1 MEYEHIVAQIP
12 SFIKEN
18 IRQSTEGM
26 TYCFHDETHVL
37 DVVAAVREMADYYL
51 LSPTDRFI
59 VICAAYFH
67 DVGYANGGAVG
78 HEERSAEFADQFLI
92 KYDVEEDARK
102 QVMACILATRM
113 PQKPEGL
120 LQQIVCDADLF
131 HLGGMNFAERNKL
144 MRKESELVTGQTIDK
159 EMWRRQTI
167 RLMENHHYHTQY
179 AQERRESIKKHN
191 LNTLLE
197 KNNKGNG
204 DKISQQKAIK
214 VGGKKSRPERGI
226 ETMFRITSSNNQR
239 LSDMADNKANILLTV
254 NSIILSVV
262 AAGLL
267 RKLDSNQHLIIPTF
281 TLMTAVVITMVLAI
295 LATIPKIPAGY
306 FKDEEVQNKTVNL
319 LFFGNFFR
327 MPFHTYQDGMQ
338 QAMEDSEFLYGM
350 MTKDVYSQGV
360 VLGRKY
366 RLLRYAYGVFMFGLV
381 LSVIAFFIAII
392 TY

>member
-1 MEYEHIVAQIP
+1 MEYEHIIAQIP
-12 SFIKEN
+12 YFIKKN
-18 IRQSTEGM
+18 IRQSTEDIA
-26 TYCFHDETHVL
+26 YCFHDETHVL
-37 DVVAAVREMADYYL
+37 DVVAAVREMADYYV
-51 LSPTDRFI
+51 LSPRDRFI

-67 DVGYANGGAVG
+67 DLGYATGGAKD
-78 HEERSAEFADQFLI
+78 HEERSAAFADQFLI
-92 KYDVEEDARK
+92 EFDVEEETRQ
-102 QVMACILATRM
+102 QVAACILATKM
-113 PQKPEGL
+113 PQKPQGL

-131 HLGGMNFAERNKL
+131 HLGGVNFAERNKL
-144 MRKESELVTGQTIDK
+144 MRKEAESVNGQPIDKNLWRAQTIK
-159 EMWRRQTI
+159 
-167 RLMENHHYHTQY
+167 LMENHHYHTQY
-179 AQERRESIKKHN
+179 AQERRERIKEQN
-191 LNTLLE
+191 LKSLLE
-197 KNNKGNG
+197 KNKKDDDHNASKSNKV
-204 DKISQQKAIK
+204 S
-214 VGGKKSRPERGI
+214 GKKTRPERGI

-267 RKLDSNQHLIIPTF
+267 RKLDNNQHLIIPTF
-281 TLMTAVVITMVLAI
+281 ILMTAVVITMVLAI
-295 LATIPKIPAGY
+295 LATIPKIPQGF
-306 FKDEEVQNKTVNL
+306 FKQEEVRNKTVNL

-327 MPFHTYQDGMQ
+327 MPFDTYRQGME